1 MSETSTSAAA
11 DIQPIIETQPERTD
25 LPLAV
30 MPVVVA
36 SMIPYFKEN
45 ISLLHDVIRLRMY
58 GDFTLDEN
66 TIVSRC
72 QDADAVM
79 VIGFHVTD
87 SIFNRLTGDAHVRCF
102 AFGGTG
108 VASYIN
114 LQAARERGVRV
125 CNVVRYGDH
134 AVAEHAF
141 ALLMELARHV
151 GERAARTVTRHAID
165 EFP

>member
-58 GDFTLDEN
+58 GDFTLDE
-66 TIVSRC
+66 IVS
-72 QDADAVM
+72 
-79 VIGFHVTD
+79 G
-87 SIFNRLTGDAHVRCF
+87 L
-102 AFGGTG
+102 
-108 VASYIN
+108 
-114 LQAARERGVRV
+114 
-125 CNVVRYGDH
+125 
-134 AVAEHAF
+134 
-141 ALLMELARHV
+141 
-151 GERAARTVTRHAID
+151 
-165 EFP
+165 